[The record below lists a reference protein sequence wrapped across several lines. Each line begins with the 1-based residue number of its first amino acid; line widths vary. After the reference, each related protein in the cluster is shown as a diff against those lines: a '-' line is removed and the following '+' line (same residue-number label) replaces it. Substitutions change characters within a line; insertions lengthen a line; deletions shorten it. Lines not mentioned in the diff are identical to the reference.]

1 MDSKNPTILHIDDD
15 IHLTEIYNE
24 QFEAAGY
31 RALVANDP
39 ESGLKLAKK
48 ELPDFILLDIT
59 MPGRDGFEVLENLK
73 SDKKTHNIPVMMLS
87 TLGAKE
93 YIGRALGLGAVRYI
107 VKSHTTPGEAV
118 SLINEFFERK

>member
-1 MDSKNPTILHIDDD
+1 MHIDDD
-15 IHLTEIYNE
+15 VHFTEIYNE

-59 MPGRDGFEVLENLK
+59 MPGKDGFEVLENLK
-73 SDKKTHNIPVMMLS
+73 SDKKTHGIPVMMLS

-93 YIGRALGLGAVRYI
+93 YIDRALGLGAVRYV